1 MKFKKIII
9 FANSFDN
16 RSWTKN
22 TLSGGDEIL
31 INYIKF
37 LEKKGIEIEIY
48 TWKKGIK
55 ILTDNNI
62 NINLI

>member
-37 LEKKGIEIEIY
+37 LEKKR
-48 TWKKGIK
+48 
-55 ILTDNNI
+55 NRN
-62 NINLI
+62 